1 MAMAGVPIRV
11 GPIRVEVASPEDFI
25 AAAVAVGA
33 AQSMRQATAKG
44 RPRLVA
50 RRELGGGVRVEVS
63 IDLAA
68 YRDVD
73 EADELADA
81 EQRAQA
87 DLDAAR
93 GVTS

>member
-1 MAMAGVPIRV
+1 
-11 GPIRVEVASPEDFI
+11 
-25 AAAVAVGA
+25 
-33 AQSMRQATAKG
+33 
-44 RPRLVA
+44 
-50 RRELGGGVRVEVS
+50 VEVS